1 MHRFSS
7 STGLG
12 NSRDY
17 QGTDGRALNVR
28 EEDARGRSP
37 LVEICDDPADRDHWW
52 DSCELR
58 ALALAMDGG
67 LACRCD
73 TG

>member
-1 MHRFSS
+1 MHRSSS
-7 STGLG
+7 STALS

-17 QGTDGRALNVR
+17 QGTDGCALNVR
-28 EEDARGRSP
+28 EEDTRGRNP
-37 LVEICDDPADRDHWW
+37 LVEICDDPAYRDHWRG
-52 DSCELR
+52 SCELR